1 MQKNT
6 HSSTARWRWTGSTW
20 WTWGRTGCRMRRWD
34 IQDLHQTG
42 ASSRNLKSQRTSP
55 VKWTTSVS
63 CPDTLFRKL
72 PPVPGTNSNYNT
84 IDRIKKGEFSDFA
97 PTQDGMPNY
106 SPFYLAIS
114 KCSFLLLSPNWII
127 HLYTIRTD
135 ININHIWVF
144 SVISVSFSTFSSME
158 TYW

>member
-1 MQKNT
+1 
-6 HSSTARWRWTGSTW
+6 
-20 WTWGRTGCRMRRWD
+20 MRRWD

-42 ASSRNLKSQRTSP
+42 ASSRNLRSQRTSP

-84 IDRIKKGEFSDFA
+84 IDRIKKGKLSDYF
-97 PTQDGMPNY
+97 PTQDGSMQNY
-106 SPFYLAIS
+106 SPFNLDIS
-114 KCSFLLLSPNWII
+114 KCSFLRSPPNWIEY
-127 HLYTIRTD
+127 LYTIRTD
-135 ININHIWVF
+135 VNINHICVF

-158 TYW
+158 TSW